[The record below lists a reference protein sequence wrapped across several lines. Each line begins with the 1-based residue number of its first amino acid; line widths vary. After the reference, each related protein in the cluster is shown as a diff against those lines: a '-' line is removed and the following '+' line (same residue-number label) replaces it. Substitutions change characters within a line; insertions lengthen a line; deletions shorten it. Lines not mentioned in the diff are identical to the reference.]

1 MAMAVRRHIHAAA
14 VFSVRAAAIVAARLR
29 ASRRDGRLAGGGGQ
43 LERGAGPCAVSCHD
57 YTYITQPVRKI
68 TQRLRKNFYAS
79 ITHNSSY
86 TNFTQ
91 IVYAAITQALC
102 RNYAN
107 KLRTLRKYY
116 AEVTQ
121 IIYAIIKLRNH

>member
-14 VFSVRAAAIVAARLR
+14 VVSVGAAAIVAARLR
-29 ASRRDGRLAGGGGQ
+29 ASRRDGRRAGGGGQ
-43 LERGAGPCAVSCHD
+43 LERGAGPCAVTCHD

-68 TQRLRKNFYAS
+68 TQRLRKKIYAC
-79 ITHNSSY
+79 ITHNY
-86 TNFTQ
+86 ATFTQ
-91 IVYAAITQALC
+91 IVYTAITQTLR

-116 AEVTQ
+116 A
-121 IIYAIIKLRNH
+121 